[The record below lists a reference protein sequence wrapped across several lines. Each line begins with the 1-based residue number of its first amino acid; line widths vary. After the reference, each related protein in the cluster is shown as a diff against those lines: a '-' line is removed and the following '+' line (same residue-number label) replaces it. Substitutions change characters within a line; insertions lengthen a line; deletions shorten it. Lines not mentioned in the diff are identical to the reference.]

1 MRGLILM
8 TVSALMLA
16 ACSERSERVL
26 FDGMYFPAKAKK
38 ASDDRM
44 EFEVSVR
51 RAAQGLEAAQA
62 AGRHEGTRYCIENF
76 GTSEIAWS
84 GEAEGEGAAMQM
96 SNDTLSMKGRCV
108 IW

>member
-1 MRGLILM
+1 MRALILM

-38 ASDDRM
+38 ASDDRLD
-44 EFEVSVR
+44 FEVSVR
-51 RAAQGLEAAQA
+51 RASQSLEAAQA

-84 GEAEGEGAAMQM
+84 EGPDGESGAVQM
-96 SNDTLSMKGRCV
+96 SNGNLMLKGRCV